1 MKAQHTPG
9 PWSSFGPGSPTIY
22 GGDPQ
27 RRICVL
33 DRMTGAELIE
43 DYANARLIAAAPDLL
58 AALRKLD
65 RLHRGL
71 DAWHADAD
79 ADAWANARAVLAQAT
94 GAES

>member
-9 PWSSFGPGSPTIY
+9 PWQYDRDAGAIITQGITIARIAACSGY
-22 GGDPQ
+22 GEHD
-27 RRICVL
+27 
-33 DRMTGAELIE
+33 D
-43 DYANARLIAAAPDLL
+43 NARLIAAAPDLL

-79 ADAWANARAVLAQAT
+79 AQAWANARAVLANAT